1 MLDWITIDEITV
13 WYLAAFSIVSFIAT
27 LLLVPFLVV
36 RIPEDYFAEK
46 KRHRWEPWAN
56 EHPVIRWSLLTA
68 KNMLGYIFIVFGIAM
83 LVLPGQGILTILIGI
98 MFINFPGKYRL
109 ERWTVTRP
117 PVLRA
122 INRLRRNAG
131 RQPLIV

>member
-1 MLDWITIDEITV
+1 MIDWITIDETTV

-27 LLLVPFLVV
+27 LLLVPFLVI
-36 RIPEDYFAEK
+36 RIPEDYFAET
-46 KRHRWEPWAN
+46 KRQRWEPWAH
-56 EHPVIRWSLLTA
+56 EHPLIRWSLLIA
-68 KNMLGYIFIVFGIAM
+68 KNMLGYIMIILGIAM

-98 MFINFPGKYRL
+98 MFIHFPGKYRL
-109 ERWTVTRP
+109 ERWAVTRQ

-131 RQPLIV
+131 RRPLTV